1 MKKFKENKIARIADY
16 TTMIMMLLWILG
28 VFIGAFYRPFLFS
41 MFLLPLA
48 IIPVIISFSFS
59 ERDKYTSKFMV
70 YIKDKISKSKT
81 LNDFEQVYLEFTR
94 LAIDGKTYCLSYPLD
109 LKIIHRDI
117 VSKIEILEMLA
128 KNNGDKN

>member
-1 MKKFKENKIARIADY
+1 MEKFKENKIAEIANY
-16 TTMIMMLLWILG
+16 TGMIMMLSWIIG
-28 VFIGAFYRPFLFS
+28 MAIGAFYHPFLFS
-41 MFLLPLA
+41 MLILPLA

-70 YIKDKISKSKT
+70 YIKNKISQAKT

-117 VSKIEILEMLA
+117 VSKIEILEMLS
-128 KNNGDKN
+128 KNDGSKN